1 MDLDSD
7 NDLQGLRDE
16 LRSLIEQLTN
26 VPRGQLSSVYVFRH
40 TMYLQ
45 LLHIVLWRQI
55 KTALEDLQRVDE
67 KSIVEL
73 GDSGEHLSYLLL
85 VESLILFLRNP

>member
-26 VPRGQLSSVYVFRH
+26 VPRGQLSSAYVFRH

-45 LLHIVLWRQI
+45 LASYRVV
-55 KTALEDLQRVDE
+55 KTNTD
-67 KSIVEL
+67 SL
-73 GDSGEHLSYLLL
+73 GRSPAG
-85 VESLILFLRNP
+85 R